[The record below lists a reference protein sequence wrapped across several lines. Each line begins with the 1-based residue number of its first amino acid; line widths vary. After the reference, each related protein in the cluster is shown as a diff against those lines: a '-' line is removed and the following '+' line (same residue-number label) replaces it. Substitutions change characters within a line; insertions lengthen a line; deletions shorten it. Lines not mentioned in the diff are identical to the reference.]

1 MPVDFRYASAFLAIV
16 LGSLVYSSFVIGST
30 MLQMRDTVG
39 VSMNGSMTAVAGSG
53 TTSMSL
59 AWMGCQPRIDE
70 PSNPNPSSNI
80 SSLSSEIG
88 IEKCCQMP
96 TKSRN
101 FKSTILAFFSF
112 ANCNTSFGVML
123 VILLIFRDRN

>member
-30 MLQMRDTVG
+30 MLQMRDSVG
-39 VSMNGSMTAVAGSG
+39 ASMNGSITAVIGSG
-53 TTSMSL
+53 TTSISL
-59 AWMGCQPRIDE
+59 AWIGCQPRIDE
-70 PSNPNPSSNI
+70 PSKPSPSSNI
-80 SSLSSEIG
+80 SSFNSDMG

-101 FKSTILAFFSF
+101 FMSTILAFFSF
-112 ANCNTSFGVML
+112 ANCKTSFGV
-123 VILLIFRDRN
+123 ILLLLLVLLD